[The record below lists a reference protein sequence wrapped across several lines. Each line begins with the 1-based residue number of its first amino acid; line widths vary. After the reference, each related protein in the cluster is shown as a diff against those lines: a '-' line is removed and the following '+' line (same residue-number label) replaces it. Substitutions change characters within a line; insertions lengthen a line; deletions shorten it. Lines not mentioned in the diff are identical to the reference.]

1 MEDREQESLITA
13 SAERIDCMFKHIL
26 CPTDLKNRSDMA
38 VKKAIQIAH
47 QFGSKIT
54 LLNVHEEFMDKEER
68 EMLRVSVNKM
78 KEKYKH
84 VALDSKEEMKAV
96 IHQLHADDIE
106 VDYLLHGG
114 KPEHVIV
121 EVAKQLGPDLI
132 VMCTD
137 GRNSIMDFVVGTI
150 TEHVIKASVC
160 PVLVIPNRK

>member
-1 MEDREQESLITA
+1 
-13 SAERIDCMFKHIL
+13 
-26 CPTDLKNRSDMA
+26 
-38 VKKAIQIAH
+38 
-47 QFGSKIT
+47 
-54 LLNVHEEFMDKEER
+54 MDKEER
-68 EMLRVSVNKM
+68 EMLRVRVNKM

-150 TEHVIKASVC
+150 TEHVIKASLC

>member
-1 MEDREQESLITA
+1 
-13 SAERIDCMFKHIL
+13 MFKRIL
-26 CPTDLKNRSDMA
+26 CPIDLKDRSDMA

-54 LLNVHEEFMDKEER
+54 LLNVHEEFMDKDER

-78 KEKYKH
+78 KEKYSHIASK
-84 VALDSKEEMKAV
+84 SKEEMKAI
-96 IHQLHADDIE
+96 IHQLHADDIK
-106 VDYLLHGG
+106 VDYLLHSG
-114 KPEHVIV
+114 KPEHAIV
-121 EVAKQLGPDLI
+121 EVAKELGPDLI

-150 TEHVIKASVC
+150 TQHVINASPC

>member
-1 MEDREQESLITA
+1 
-13 SAERIDCMFKHIL
+13 MFKRIL
-26 CPTDLKNRSDMA
+26 CPIDLKDRSNMA

-78 KEKYKH
+78 KEKFSH
-84 VALDSKEEMKAV
+84 IASESKEEMKAI
-96 IHQLHADDIE
+96 IHQLHADDVE
-106 VDYLLHGG
+106 VDYLLHSG
-114 KPEHVIV
+114 KPEHSIV
-121 EVAKQLGPDLI
+121 EVAKEIGPDLI

-150 TEHVIKASVC
+150 TQHVINASPC

>member
-1 MEDREQESLITA
+1 
-13 SAERIDCMFKHIL
+13 MFKLIL
-26 CPTDLKNRSDMA
+26 CPTDLKDRSNMA
-38 VKKAIQIAH
+38 VKKAIQIDH

-78 KEKYKH
+78 KEKYGH
-84 VALDSKEEMKAV
+84 IASDSKEEMKAV

-106 VDYLLHGG
+106 VDYLLQSG
-114 KPEHVIV
+114 KPEHAIV

-137 GRNSIMDFVVGTI
+137 GRNSIVDFVVGTI
-150 TEHVIKASVC
+150 TEHVINASPC

>member
-1 MEDREQESLITA
+1 
-13 SAERIDCMFKHIL
+13 MFKNIL
-26 CPTDLKNRSDMA
+26 CPIDMKDRSDMV

-47 QFGSKIT
+47 QFSSKIT

-78 KEKYKH
+78 KEKYSH
-84 VALDSKEEMKAV
+84 IASESKEEMKAI

-106 VDYLLHGG
+106 VDYLLRSG
-114 KPEHVIV
+114 KPEHAIV
-121 EVAKQLGPDLI
+121 EVAKELGPDLI

-150 TEHVIKASVC
+150 TQHVINVSPC